1 MGKDDHE
8 DVGQRAPSKASL
20 PSSPF
25 FRVSLG
31 EGVTCIKAIKPPAID
46 DILAIGAMLAEA
58 GDYPRRLWDYSSIE
72 FPFSIDE
79 LRELGRAARQINRQ
93 NARIAVVVAD
103 DLGYGSMRVMAVHFE
118 NDTTSLGVFRDKQEA
133 IHWLNKSSPDR

>member
-1 MGKDDHE
+1 MGTDDHE
-8 DVGQRAPSKASL
+8 DARLSAASEASL

-25 FRVSLG
+25 FRVSL
-31 EGVTCIKAIKPPAID
+31 ENGVTCIEATKPPGIE
-46 DILAIGAMLAEA
+46 DILAIGAELAEA
-58 GDYPRRLWDYSSIE
+58 GDFPRRLWDYSSIE

-79 LRELGRAARQINRQ
+79 LRELGRSAKQINRQ
-93 NARIAVVVAD
+93 NARVAVVVAD

-133 IHWLNKSSPDR
+133 IQWLNQT

>member
-1 MGKDDHE
+1 MGTDDHE
-8 DVGQRAPSKASL
+8 DAGQRAPSQASL

-25 FRVSLG
+25 FSVSL
-31 EGVTCIKAIKPPAID
+31 EDGVTCIEATRPPGIE
-46 DILAIGAMLAEA
+46 DILAIGAKLAEA
-58 GDYPRRLWDYSSIE
+58 GDFPRRLWDYSSIE

-79 LRELGRAARQINRQ
+79 LRDLGRAAKQMNRK

-118 NDTTSLGVFRDKQEA
+118 NETTSLAVFRDKHEA
-133 IHWLNKSSPDR
+133 IRWLNES

>member
-1 MGKDDHE
+1 MGTDDH
-8 DVGQRAPSKASL
+8 DDAGQRAPSQARL

-25 FRVSLG
+25 FHVSRE
-31 EGVTCIKAIKPPAID
+31 EGVTCLKATKAPALD
-46 DILAIGAMLAEA
+46 DILAIGAKLAEA
-58 GDYPRRLWDYSSIE
+58 GDFPKRLWDYSSIE

>member
-1 MGKDDHE
+1 MGQDDHE
-8 DVGQRAPSKASL
+8 DAGQQSPSSASL

-25 FRVSLG
+25 FRVSLQDG
-31 EGVTCIKAIKPPAID
+31 ITCIRAIRAPKIE
-46 DILAIGAMLAEA
+46 DILAIGAELAET
-58 GDYPRRLWDYSSIE
+58 GDHLKRLWDYSHIE

-79 LRELGRAARQINRQ
+79 LRELGRAAKLINRQ

-118 NDTTSLGVFRDKQEA
+118 NETTSLAVFRNKHQA
-133 IHWLNKSSPDR
+133 IRWLNET